1 MIWISTV
8 TGYPV
13 PEPPSIVFVETPRD
27 LFRIANGCDLPD
39 RSKSDKKWCER
50 YDKKADEFGTILA
63 LYDPEKKTIIL
74 QKGWTSDTI
83 PGRSIL
89 VHELVHHM
97 QYMSG
102 QISKFKCQGKIEKE
116 AYDVQNKWLEPY
128 GLDVHK
134 ALKIGPL
141 FLFMATQCEENNGW
155 FK

>member
-1 MIWISTV
+1 
-8 TGYPV
+8 
-13 PEPPSIVFVETPRD
+13 
-27 LFRIANGCDLPD
+27 
-39 RSKSDKKWCER
+39 
-50 YDKKADEFGTILA
+50 
-63 LYDPEKKTIIL
+63 
-74 QKGWTSDTI
+74 
-83 PGRSIL
+83 
-89 VHELVHHM
+89 M